1 MTHFRSLDS
10 SLKKSRLHSS
20 MNACIFFSRAQA
32 QRFRVVAQFGSAL
45 DWGSRGRWFESSP
58 PDQKSRGRRGFPVGL
73 FLLGIST
80 IHNSSTLGINRAR
93 SVAPSAAWDR
103 WDIAYIQNG
112 PIHSKLHESSLPTW
126 AEGEVS
132 PNNSVTFPKGKP
144 DPDRTVKRWGIID

>member
-1 MTHFRSLDS
+1 MVDARASYSLS
-10 SLKKSRLHSS
+10 QALLAFVNASRVLTK
-20 MNACIFFSRAQA
+20 
-32 QRFRVVAQFGSAL
+32 RVVHLLSANGLGSWVS
-45 DWGSRGRWFESSP
+45 WGSRGRWFESSP

-80 IHNSSTLGINRAR
+80 IHNSTTLGINRAR
-93 SVAPSAAWDR
+93 SVVPSAAWDR